1 MHADD
6 IDDGFKTDSEDD
18 AASRLSLKLD
28 TDYWDESIP
37 FDPNAFGSPTL
48 AHFDPMSPQYQGTRR
63 TPPTPQTAS
72 VNPQLV
78 TTTTTEPSPA
88 GTDAIRTHMNPPFHQ
103 VQVPVPMKQRLS
115 VQLDTAADATTILSD
130 HDAYPSGDEQRF
142 HTDDERSLEPTMP
155 SNLKSP
161 PPVQPSADN
170 DDGPDTEEFLSDHEY
185 DDEYTE
191 SDVPALTPRASRLYS
206 ATDDDDDAFDTAIH
220 SNRTILQ
227 EALAEQAALNLRA
240 QSVNTTDSAHDI
252 SPDKPAA
259 KSPTEVQTLTVASVN
274 SFETQADT
282 SPVELSSSPP
292 ATPKIANM
300 QPDAA
305 DDDFNLAYMI
315 PDTSATPSLVT
326 RAMPGSSMTQR
337 TTHRRPNLH
346 VDPNI
351 VADTKGEIPQP
362 SWNKVT
368 SKKKGNKKT
377 RKKKKKKKATCPS
390 TSNICTELCSP
401 SNKKSDS
408 SSSSPSSSPLF
419 REFQLQTLSY
429 TGFCLGRARTP
440 RTALQAISQRA
451 NEIYTGTHD
460 QATTAVSSVPYGQP
474 RTIYRYTVNTNI

>member
-18 AASRLSLKLD
+18 AASQLSLKLD

-48 AHFDPMSPQYQGTRR
+48 AQFDPMAVAPVPRYPTYTSNTTDSFRE
-63 TPPTPQTAS
+63 PP
-72 VNPQLV
+72 
-78 TTTTTEPSPA
+78 
-88 GTDAIRTHMNPPFHQ
+88 AI
-103 VQVPVPMKQRLS
+103 QVPVPMKQRLS
-115 VQLDTAADATTILSD
+115 VQLDTAADATTVLSD
-130 HDAYPSGDEQRF
+130 PDAYPSGDEQHF
-142 HTDDERSLEPTMP
+142 PTDDERSLEPTIP

-170 DDGPDTEEFLSDHEY
+170 DDEPDIEEFLSDHEY

-206 ATDDDDDAFDTAIH
+206 ATDNDDDAFDTAIH

-240 QSVNTTDSAHDI
+240 KSVNTTDSAHDI

-292 ATPKIANM
+292 ATPKIANT

-315 PDTSATPSLVT
+315 PDTSAMPSLVT

-337 TTHRRPNLH
+337 KTRQRPNLH

-351 VADTKGEIPQP
+351 VADAKGEIPQP
-362 SWNKVT
+362 SWNQVT

-377 RKKKKKKKATCPS
+377 RKKKKKATCPS
-390 TSNICTELCSP
+390 TSNICTELFSP
-401 SNKKSDS
+401 SNKESDS
-408 SSSSPSSSPLF
+408 SSSSPSSSENSNSKPSPS
-419 REFQLQTLSY
+419 Q
-429 TGFCLGRARTP
+429 GFAWDGPVLLVRLCRPSHKG
-440 RTALQAISQRA
+440 
-451 NEIYTGTHD
+451 
-460 QATTAVSSVPYGQP
+460 
-474 RTIYRYTVNTNI
+474 